1 MARTVKPGGRIV
13 FLEPNAFNPL
23 YYAQIAVTPGM
34 TWQGD
39 KGVAQMRM
47 PVVGGAMTR
56 AGLKSPRVERFGFF
70 PPFVAN
76 TSIGARLEEAL
87 ERFPLWRPLLPF
99 QVFRAERL

>member
-1 MARTVKPGGRIV
+1 MSRERFDAIVGFFALHHMHELERCFRGMARMAKPGGRIV

-56 AGLKSPRVERFGFF
+56 AGLKSPRPNVR
-70 PPFVAN
+70 
-76 TSIGARLEEAL
+76 SSD
-87 ERFPLWRPLLPF
+87 
-99 QVFRAERL
+99 